1 MSGGAPQAG
10 AGDLRG
16 RVLVLAGA
24 GRRGQVGE
32 AVARCAGD
40 RGARVILIERK
51 AETAQELTEYLKSE
65 GVDAWF
71 HTCDLTDSLATAAV
85 AEEVRSHNPDG
96 VHGLVHLA
104 GGFASSGP
112 VGGVDVVAWQRQ
124 LDNNLTTALVAT
136 RAFLPLLRKASGS
149 IVYFSSATALPGAAV
164 AGVSAYA
171 VAKTGVATLMRAV
184 ASEEREHG
192 VRANA
197 LAPSNIRTAANMSAM
212 GESVRYVEREAVA
225 EWVLFLVSD
234 ASAAASGQVIRLG

>member
-1 MSGGAPQAG
+1 MSGGARPAVAG
-10 AGDLRG
+10 NVRG

-32 AVARCAGD
+32 AVARCAGE
-40 RGARVILIERK
+40 RGARVILIERN
-51 AETAQELTEYLKSE
+51 AETARELTEQLKSE
-65 GVDAWF
+65 GIDAWF
-71 HTCDLTDSLATAAV
+71 HTGDLTDPAATSAV
-85 AEEVRSHNPDG
+85 AAEIQRHNPGG

-104 GGFASSGP
+104 GGFAASGP
-112 VGGVDVVAWQRQ
+112 VGDADLVAWQRQ
-124 LDNNLTTALVAT
+124 LDNNLTTALVTT
-136 RAFLPLLRKASGS
+136 RAFLPLLRQASGS

-197 LAPSNIRTAANMSAM
+197 LAPSSIRTEANVSAM
-212 GESVRYVEREAVA
+212 GASVRYVEREAVA

>member
-1 MSGGAPQAG
+1 MSGGGVQTV
-10 AGDLRG
+10 AGDARG
-16 RVLVLAGA
+16 RVFVLAGA

-32 AVARCAGD
+32 AVALCAGK
-40 RGARVILIERK
+40 RGARVILIERNK
-51 AETAQELTEYLKSE
+51 DTAEGLTGYLKSQ

-71 HTCDLTDSLATAAV
+71 HICDLTDPDATAAV
-85 AEEVRSHNPDG
+85 AGEVLRHNPGG

-112 VGGVDVVAWQRQ
+112 VADVDLVAWQRQ
-124 LDNNLTTALVAT
+124 LDNNLTTALVTT
-136 RAFLPLLRKASGS
+136 RAFLPLLRKTSGS

-171 VAKTGVATLMRAV
+171 IAKSGVATLMRAV

-197 LAPSNIRTAANMSAM
+197 LAPSNIRTAANVTAM

-225 EWVLFLVSD
+225 EWVVFLVSD

>member
-1 MSGGAPQAG
+1 MSGDATQRVV
-10 AGDLRG
+10 GDVRG
-16 RVLVLAGA
+16 RVIVLAGA

-32 AVARCAGD
+32 AVARCAGE
-40 RGARVILIERK
+40 RGARVILIERN
-51 AETAQELTEYLKSE
+51 AETARELTEYLRSE
-65 GVDAWF
+65 RIDAWF
-71 HTCDLTDSLATAAV
+71 HTCDLTDPVATGAV
-85 AEEVRSHNPDG
+85 AEEVLRHNPGG
-96 VHGLVHLA
+96 VHGLVQLA

-112 VGGVDVVAWQRQ
+112 VGDADLVAWQRQ

-149 IVYFSSATALPGAAV
+149 IVYFSSATALPGAPV

-171 VAKTGVATLMRAV
+171 VAKSGVATLMRAV

-197 LAPSNIRTAANMSAM
+197 LAPSSIRTAANLNAM

>member
-1 MSGGAPQAG
+1 MSGAAG
-10 AGDLRG
+10 QSVAGDVRG

-24 GRRGQVGE
+24 GRRGQMGE
-32 AVARCAGD
+32 AVARCAGE
-40 RGARVILIERK
+40 RGARVILIERNPD
-51 AETAQELTEYLKSE
+51 TARELISYLKSE
-65 GVDAWF
+65 GIDAWF
-71 HTCDLTDSLATAAV
+71 HTCDLTDPVSTAAV
-85 AEEVRSHNPDG
+85 AGEILSHNPDG

-112 VGGVDVVAWQRQ
+112 VADVDLVAWRRQ

-171 VAKTGVATLMRAV
+171 IAKSGVATLMRAV

-197 LAPSNIRTAANMSAM
+197 LAPTNIRTAANLSAM